1 MTKKRTVVLGASPN
15 PERFSH
21 RFVAGLVRHGETVFP
36 VGFRKGTI
44 AGVDII
50 IGKPELEDI
59 HTVALYLRAERQIDF
74 YDYILSSLKPD
85 RIIFN
90 PGTYNP
96 DLFRMAQ
103 KQGIDTVISCAL
115 VMLAQGIY

>member
-1 MTKKRTVVLGASPN
+1 MTTRKTVVLGASPN
-15 PERFSH
+15 PERFSY
-21 RFVAGLVRHGETVFP
+21 RFVASLVRHGEEVLP
-36 VGFRKGTI
+36 LGFRKGSI

-50 IGKPELEDI
+50 IGTPALEDI
-59 HTVALYLRAERQIDF
+59 HTVALYLRPDHQVDF
-74 YDYILSSLKPD
+74 YDYILSLKPV

-96 DLFRMAQ
+96 ELFRMAQ
-103 KQGIDTVISCAL
+103 KQGIDTVINCAL